1 MELLWTLESIT
12 FTDLI
17 DIFIVALF
25 FYSLA
30 YFVRGT
36 QAMALVRGTI
46 LVAVVMS
53 LFSSI
58 FQLRAVGWLLTN
70 ILTALAIALP
80 VIFQPELRRFLERL
94 GRGNFFGRSAPET
107 IRQAIITEICEA
119 AEKLSER
126 RHGALIV
133 LQRKSGLDEYIRTGI
148 SLRSQVSAEMLLT
161 IFWPKTELHDGAAI
175 IDNDGLLAAAAC
187 VLPLTASRNL
197 PSKKMGTRH
206 RAALGISEVSDAL
219 CVIVS
224 EETGRISVTNG
235 GRMVSQMSID
245 RLRNMLVTFYGAP
258 ITPAVSSLRAVERF
272 RGLVQWLQEQRKAS

>member
-1 MELLWTLESIT
+1 VELLWTLESIT

-17 DIFIVALF
+17 DILIVATF
-25 FYSLA
+25 FFAIA

-70 ILTALAIALP
+70 ILTALAIAIP

-94 GRGNFFGRSAPET
+94 GRGNFLGRSAPET
-107 IRQAIITEICEA
+107 LRQIIIAEICEA
-119 AEKLSER
+119 TEKLSER

-133 LQRKSGLDEYIRTGI
+133 LQRKSGLDDYIRTGI
-148 SLRSQVSAEMLLT
+148 SLKCQVSAEMLLT

-235 GRMVSQMSID
+235 GRMVSQLSSD
-245 RLRNMLVTFYGAP
+245 RLRGMLDTFYGAP
-258 ITPAVSSLRAVERF
+258 TTQTPPIRALERL
-272 RGLVQWLQEQRKAS
+272 RGLVQWLQEQRKSS

>member
-12 FTDLI
+12 FTDII

-53 LFSSI
+53 LFSSV

-70 ILTALAIALP
+70 ILTALAVAVP

-107 IRQAIITEICEA
+107 VRQAIITEICEA
-119 AEKLSER
+119 AEKLAER

-133 LQRKSGLDEYIRTGI
+133 LQRKSGLDDYIRTGI
-148 SLRSQVSAEMLLT
+148 SLKSQVSAEMLLT

-235 GRMVSQMSID
+235 GRMVSQMNLD
-245 RLRNMLVTFYGAP
+245 RLRHMLNTFYGAP
-258 ITPAVSSLRAVERF
+258 ITPVTPTLRAIERF
-272 RGLVQWLQEQRKAS
+272 RGLVQWLQEQRKVS

>member
-1 MELLWTLESIT
+1 VELLWTLESIT
-12 FTDLI
+12 FTDII

-53 LFSSI
+53 LFSSV

-70 ILTALAIALP
+70 ILTALAVAVP

-107 IRQAIITEICEA
+107 VRQAIITEICEA

-133 LQRKSGLDEYIRTGI
+133 LQRKSGLEDYIRTGI
-148 SLRSQVSAEMLLT
+148 NLKSQVSAEMLLT

-235 GRMVSQMSID
+235 GRMVSQMNLE
-245 RLRNMLVTFYGAP
+245 RLRHMLNTFYGAP
-258 ITPAVSSLRAVERF
+258 ITPVTPTLRAIERF
-272 RGLVQWLQEQRKAS
+272 RGLVQWLQQQRKVS

>member
-17 DIFIVALF
+17 DILIVATF
-25 FYSLA
+25 FFAIA

-70 ILTALAIALP
+70 ILTALAIAVP

-94 GRGNFFGRSAPET
+94 GRGNFWGRSAPET
-107 IRQAIITEICEA
+107 LRQVIIAEICEA
-119 AEKLSER
+119 TEKLAER

-133 LQRKSGLDEYIRTGI
+133 LQRKSALDDYIRTGI
-148 SLRSQVSAEMLLT
+148 SLKCQVSAEMLLT

-175 IDNDGLLAAAAC
+175 IDNDGLLASAAC

-235 GRMVSQMSID
+235 GRMVSQLSVD
-245 RLRNMLVTFYGAP
+245 RLRGMLDTFYGAP
-258 ITPAVSSLRAVERF
+258 TAQTPPIRALERF
-272 RGLVQWLQEQRKAS
+272 RGLIQWLQEQRKSSS